1 MKGKKKLSDYFI
13 DEKFSLPK
21 KETTWLLTD
30 KKDNIIW
37 VVNSR
42 TDNDFKV
49 NSTTKTILLL
59 ETF

>member
-1 MKGKKKLSDYFI
+1 MRGKKKLSDYFI
-13 DEKFSLPK
+13 DEKFSIPE

-30 KKDNIIW
+30 KNDNIIW

-42 TDNDFKV
+42 TDDNFRV
-49 NSTTKTILLL
+49 SEQTKTILIL